1 MSAFVAQSTKKQKNK
16 ISIIF
21 SILNF
26 KVTEFRDFFH
36 FCTMRLFI
44 YISFLTLFSCSSQ
57 RDEQFCRCLESSEA
71 LNAKTKEVLDAPG
84 INKDQES
91 ELKKLREQKTK
102 DCANYTE
109 ISAEES
115 SKLRDACEE

>member
-1 MSAFVAQSTKKQKNK
+1 MRIV
-16 ISIIF
+16 I
-21 SILNF
+21 
-26 KVTEFRDFFH
+26 VTGL
-36 FCTMRLFI
+36 LF
-44 YISFLTLFSCSSQ
+44 LVSCSSN
-57 RDEQFCRCLESSEA
+57 RDEQFCSCLESSEA
-71 LNAKTKEVLDAPG
+71 LNSKTKELLDAPG

-115 SKLRDACEE
+115 SKLRSACEE